1 MNEVQ
6 KARIEL
12 GTSPV
17 EIAAEHFE
25 DARPELR
32 EALKMLDCTQHRD
45 VYERV
50 QRLVLELDDVRALL
64 AERYSS

>member
-17 EIAAEHFE
+17 EIAAEYLE
-25 DARPELR
+25 DSRPELR
-32 EALKMLDCTQHRD
+32 EALKMLDCTEHRD
-45 VYERV
+45 LYERV
-50 QRLVLELDDVRALL
+50 QGLVLEIDDLRAIL
-64 AERYSS
+64 AERHAS